1 MIKSISVGSKVIC
14 TDGPGGVVTS
24 VIVDPVSHH
33 LTHLAVVEKSIL
45 HGEERLVPIERVT
58 QTTRDE
64 VYLDCTVKAISQMEP
79 FTRTHYV
86 EIDRGVNGYGY
97 AQPYIT
103 DHAGLMMTPE
113 LNYVQIQDRL
123 VPDGEVVIQRGMR
136 VEALDGSVGQVG
148 ELLIDGSSRQITHLI
163 LMKGHGWGKKE
174 VAIAVSTIDRI
185 ENDTIH
191 LKIEKEKIAQ
201 LPSLP
206 VKRTWDE
213 VHATELELMVW
224 TFEGSDL
231 AGQALDKVQALSKE
245 YTIEVLSATVIEKD
259 AHGKIHVHEEKKVPS
274 RRKVALG
281 IALGGLAGLVIGPVA
296 LVAGAIAGA
305 AAGKKS
311 AKKVEVGFSKDKL
324 DKINDSLVP
333 GGSGLVLLIEHQW
346 FNTLQRELATTGGQL
361 IHERLADITVDKLVN
376 DLNEEQADRE
386 GTA

>member
-1 MIKSISVGSKVIC
+1 MIKSIAVGSKVIC
-14 TDGPGGVVTS
+14 TDGSGGIVTS
-24 VIVDPVSHH
+24 VIVDPVSHN

-64 VYLDCTVKAISQMEP
+64 VTLDCTVEAISQMEP

-86 EIDRGVNGYGY
+86 EIDRGVHGYGY

-123 VPDGEVVIQRGMR
+123 VPEGGVVIQRGMR
-136 VEALDGSVGQVG
+136 VEALDGPVGHVG
-148 ELLIDGSSRQITHLI
+148 ELLIDGSSRQITHFL
-163 LMKGHGWGKKE
+163 LMKGHGSGKKE

-185 ENDTIH
+185 ESDTIH
-191 LKIEKEKIAQ
+191 LHIEKQKLDQ

-206 VKRTWDE
+206 IKRTWDE

-224 TFEGSDL
+224 TFEGKDL
-231 AGQALDKVQALSKE
+231 ADQALDKVQALSKE

-259 AHGKIHVHEEKKVPS
+259 ANGKIHVHEEKKVPS
-274 RRKVALG
+274 KRKVALG
-281 IALGGLAGLVIGPVA
+281 IALGGLAGLVVGPVA

-324 DKINDSLVP
+324 DKINDGLVP
-333 GGSGLVLLIEHQW
+333 GGSGLVLLVEHRW
-346 FNTLQRELATTGGQL
+346 FNTLQAELAATGGQL
-361 IHERLADITVDKLVN
+361 IHERLADITLDQLIN
-376 DLNEEQADRE
+376 DLNAEQADKNAPE
-386 GTA
+386 